1 MRRGQNSPVDKSLE
15 KTTPGASV
23 RKKRH
28 HCPLILALMPK
39 RGRGGGWRELAYT
52 DPKDRNAP
60 VLVSWGSALLK
71 KERVSALQRKETFC
85 VNVAVA
91 LPVRNT
97 FHYAVP
103 KRLLPAAN
111 IGCRVKIPF
120 RTRTVTGYILE
131 TGPAEPH
138 ESPKEILDVLD
149 PEPLFHAN
157 IVPFYQ
163 WMAEYYLFPIGRLI
177 QSALPG
183 GLNVTAFKAARIT
196 SKGLE
201 ILRVLP
207 GDSDE
212 RHALLW
218 VEKNPGKRIAFPLQK
233 AYAYERKGWIV
244 LEDRAGK
251 RRARPLMRKFVRP
264 REGIVLEA
272 LLEDKAQMLRA
283 KNEKAFLETL
293 FSGDGML
300 LKEITR
306 RFSNGPYLV
315 RKWQKEG
322 VLEITNSPV
331 LRDPSGGILFP
342 FSTPETLYHQ
352 QEHVLNAIQDRLRKG
367 AFATCLLHGVTGSG
381 KTEVY
386 YQAIEETLQ
395 LGRQAILMVPEIA
408 LAIYME
414 GLFRARLGN
423 QVAVFHSGLSEGER
437 YDQWMRMVR
446 GEVDLVIG
454 ARSALFAPFSN
465 LGLIIA
471 DEEHDLSYKQEE
483 GPRYQ
488 ARDAAV
494 VRGKMEKA
502 VVLLG
507 SGTPSVQS
515 FYNAHVGRYTL
526 LSMPDRIEKRPLP
539 EVEVIDM
546 KGLPD
551 GLETGDLMSPSLKA
565 ALDGTLHEGHQA
577 MLFLNRRGFNRV
589 YLCRSCGES
598 VRCPNCDVA
607 LIYHLR
613 ENRLACHY
621 CGFQIRPQAACPQ
634 CGRESLRAYGFGT
647 ERLAQILKEI
657 YPDSRIA
664 RMDRDS
670 IRGKERTFQ
679 LLQKFGNH
687 EIDILVG
694 TQMITKGYDFP
705 HVTLVGVIAADFS
718 LGFPDFR
725 AAERTF
731 QILSQVAGRAGRGD
745 HRGRVIV
752 QTFNPDHYAITS
764 SKNHDYTAFFER
776 ERELRAQLGYPPFS
790 YMACLRLQG
799 NLKQKTADMTGRL
812 ALEMNRIVKGWPKRG
827 KEIQVLG
834 PVEAPLSKLRGK
846 YRWQIFVKSK
856 GTILRHYFLK
866 EVEGISTRLL
876 KGTGVQL
883 IIDVDPYQML

>member
-1 MRRGQNSPVDKSLE
+1 M
-15 KTTPGASV
+15 A
-23 RKKRH
+23 
-28 HCPLILALMPK
+28 
-39 RGRGGGWRELAYT
+39 
-52 DPKDRNAP
+52 
-60 VLVSWGSALLK
+60 VS
-71 KERVSALQRKETFC
+71 
-85 VNVAVA
+85 
-91 LPVRNT
+91 LPVKNT

-103 KRLLPAAN
+103 NRLLTVAN
-111 IGCRVKIPF
+111 IGCRAKVPF
-120 RTRTVTGYILE
+120 RTRAVTGYILE
-131 TGPAEPH
+131 TGPTEPN
-138 ESPKEILDVLD
+138 ESPKEIVDILD
-149 PEPLFHAN
+149 PEPLFHAGL
-157 IVPFYQ
+157 VPFFQ

-183 GLNVTAFKAARIT
+183 GLNVTAFKTAKLT
-196 SKGLE
+196 SKG
-201 ILRVLP
+201 RDVLKLLP
-207 GDSDE
+207 SQSDE
-212 RHALLW
+212 KQALLW
-218 VEKNPGKRIAFPLQK
+218 VKENPGKRIPFRLQK
-233 AYAYERKGWIV
+233 AYTYERKGWIV
-244 LEDRAGK
+244 LEDRTRKG
-251 RRARPLMRKFVRP
+251 RARPLMRKTVRP
-264 REGIVLEA
+264 REGIALKTILEGQA
-272 LLEDKAQMLRA
+272 GRLRA
-283 KNEKAFLETL
+283 KNEQAFLETL
-293 FSGDGML
+293 FSGDGLL
-300 LKEITR
+300 LKEIAR
-306 RFSNGPYLV
+306 LFSNGPYLA
-315 RKWQKEG
+315 RKWQKMG
-322 VLEITNSPV
+322 VLEITSAPV
-331 LRDPSGGILFP
+331 LRDLSGGILFP
-342 FSTPETLYHQ
+342 SFVPEVLYEQ
-352 QEHVLNAIQDRLRKG
+352 QKRVLEVIQANLRKG

-386 YQAIEETLQ
+386 YRAVEETRR

-408 LAIYME
+408 LSIYME
-414 GLFRARLGN
+414 GLFRSRLGN
-423 QVAVFHSGLSEGER
+423 RVAVFHSGLSEGER
-437 YDQWMRMVR
+437 YDQWMRMAR

-465 LGLIIA
+465 LGLIIV

-515 FYNAHVGRYTL
+515 FHNARVGRYKL
-526 LSMPDRIEKRPLP
+526 LCMPDRIEKRPLP

-546 KGLPD
+546 KGLPE
-551 GLETGDLMSPSLKA
+551 GASKGEVISPMLKTA
-565 ALDGTLHEGHQA
+565 MDRTLQEGQQA

-589 YLCRSCGES
+589 YLCRSCGEA

-607 LIYHLR
+607 LIYHRR
-613 ENRLACHY
+613 ENCLACHY
-621 CGFQIRPQAACPQ
+621 CGFRIAPQAACPL

-647 ERLAQILKEI
+647 ERLEQVLKDH
-657 YPDSRIA
+657 YPSIRVA
-664 RMDRDS
+664 RMDRDT

-679 LLQKFGNH
+679 LLRKFGH
-687 EIDILVG
+687 REIDILVG

-745 HRGRVIV
+745 QRGRVII
-752 QTFNPDHYAITS
+752 QTFNPDHYAVTTARY
-764 SKNHDYTAFFER
+764 HDYSAFFDR
-776 ERELRAQLGYPPFS
+776 ERELRVQLGYPPFS

-799 NLKQKTADMTGRL
+799 NRKQKTAEMTERLGRG
-812 ALEMNRIVKGWPKRG
+812 MNRIIRGWPKRG

-856 GTILRHYFLK
+856 GTVLRHYFLN
-866 EVEGISTRLL
+866 EVERLSTRML

-883 IIDVDPYQML
+883 VIDVDPYQML

>member
-1 MRRGQNSPVDKSLE
+1 MR
-15 KTTPGASV
+15 
-23 RKKRH
+23 
-28 HCPLILALMPK
+28 
-39 RGRGGGWRELAYT
+39 
-52 DPKDRNAP
+52 
-60 VLVSWGSALLK
+60 
-71 KERVSALQRKETFC
+71 
-85 VNVAVA
+85 VAVS
-91 LPVRNT
+91 LPVKNT

-103 KRLLPAAN
+103 NRLLPAAK
-111 IGCRVKIPF
+111 IGCRAKVPF
-120 RTRTVTGYILE
+120 RTRSVTGYILE
-131 TGPAEPH
+131 TGAKEPN
-138 ESPKEILDVLD
+138 ESPKEIVDILD
-149 PEPLFHAN
+149 PEPLFHAGL
-157 IVPFYQ
+157 VPFFQ

-183 GLNVTAFKAARIT
+183 GLNVTAFKTAKLT
-196 SKGLE
+196 SKG
-201 ILRVLP
+201 RDVLKLLP
-207 GDSDE
+207 SHSDE
-212 RHALLW
+212 KQALLW
-218 VEKNPGKRIAFPLQK
+218 VMENPGKRIPFRLQK
-233 AYAYERKGWIV
+233 AHTYERKGWIV
-244 LEDRAGK
+244 LEDRMRKG
-251 RRARPLMRKFVRP
+251 RARPLMRKTVRP
-264 REGIVLEA
+264 REGIALETI
-272 LLEDKAQMLRA
+272 LEGQAGRLRA
-283 KNEKAFLETL
+283 KNEQAFLETL
-293 FSGDGML
+293 FSGDGVL
-300 LKEITR
+300 LKEIAR
-306 RFSNGPYLV
+306 LFSNGPYLV
-315 RKWQKEG
+315 RKWQKMG
-322 VLEITNSPV
+322 VLEITSAPV
-331 LRDPSGGILFP
+331 LRDLSGEILFP
-342 FSTPETLYHQ
+342 SFVPEVLYEQ
-352 QEHVLNAIQDRLRKG
+352 QKRVLEVIQANLRKG

-386 YQAIEETLQ
+386 YRAVEETRR

-408 LAIYME
+408 LSIYME
-414 GLFRARLGN
+414 GLFRSRLGN
-423 QVAVFHSGLSEGER
+423 RVAVFHSGLSEGER
-437 YDQWMRMVR
+437 YDQWLRMAR

-465 LGLIIA
+465 LGLIIV

-515 FYNAHVGRYTL
+515 FHNARVGRYKL
-526 LSMPDRIEKRPLP
+526 LCMPDRIEKRPLP

-546 KGLPD
+546 KGLPE
-551 GLETGDLMSPSLKA
+551 GASKGEVISPMLKTA
-565 ALDGTLHEGHQA
+565 MDRTLQEGQQA

-589 YLCRSCGES
+589 YLCRSCGEA

-607 LIYHLR
+607 LIYHRR
-613 ENRLACHY
+613 ENCLACHY
-621 CGFQIRPQAACPQ
+621 CGFRIAPQAACPL

-647 ERLAQILKEI
+647 ERLEQVLKDH
-657 YPDSRIA
+657 YPSIRVA
-664 RMDRDS
+664 RMDRDT

-679 LLQKFGNH
+679 LLRKFGH
-687 EIDILVG
+687 REIDILVG

-745 HRGRVIV
+745 QRGRVII
-752 QTFNPDHYAITS
+752 QTFNPDHYAVTTARY
-764 SKNHDYTAFFER
+764 HDYSAFFDR
-776 ERELRAQLGYPPFS
+776 ERELRVQLGYPPFS

-799 NLKQKTADMTGRL
+799 NRKQKTAEMTERLGRG
-812 ALEMNRIVKGWPKRG
+812 MNRIIQGWPKRG

-856 GTILRHYFLK
+856 GTVLRHYFLN
-866 EVEGISTRLL
+866 EVERLSTRML

-883 IIDVDPYQML
+883 VIDVDPYQML